1 MERAKNFARSLSLT
15 PTPGYL
21 HGIPQTQ
28 QKLLLLQGWRAGFP
42 IDPARVAKVYGIENW
57 ETSDFPKWKAFKQAE
72 LEFAAKM
79 KAEGASLLPPGQAQ
93 GGAPTPAGGGGKG
106 GRPPSGTKPPAAKT
120 KGSAEGPRATIS
132 TSG

>member
-1 MERAKNFARSLSLT
+1 
-15 PTPGYL
+15 
-21 HGIPQTQ
+21 
-28 QKLLLLQGWRAGFP
+28 
-42 IDPARVAKVYGIENW
+42 VAKVYGIENW